1 MSTNSHLA
9 LWLDGPLMAWG
20 HDSYFNHRHT
30 ALWPTKSGII
40 GLLAAARGFDKLV
53 DSHKEAVKS
62 LAGTRMTAIRFP
74 RQIRGEPLPLG
85 LLNDYHT
92 VGAYDLKR
100 NPDDRLRVPAKA
112 GSRAPRQNPDVT
124 HRHYLEDARFGVVL
138 SGLADVLEPCVEA
151 LSRPHWGIWFGR
163 KSCLPAAPVLPTGA
177 KLRTEFNDAWRD
189 LLTAAGLDEQP
200 IESFDRCV
208 ELDADADAPD
218 LQSPSG
224 LAAHSDSWNDQPIC
238 FGPQN
243 HDRAF
248 IRRRIVEFRVAKA
261 STST

>member
-1 MSTNSHLA
+1 MSPESHLA
-9 LWLDGPLMAWG
+9 LWLDAPLMAWG

-53 DSHKEAVKS
+53 DSHKEEVKS

-74 RQIRGEPLPLG
+74 RQVGGESLPLG

-112 GSRAPRQNPDVT
+112 GSRAPRPNPDVT
-124 HRHYLEDARFGVVL
+124 HRHYLEDARFGVIL
-138 SGLADVLEPCVEA
+138 SGLAGVLEPCVEA
-151 LSRPHWGIWFGR
+151 LNKPRWGVWFGR

-177 KLRTEFNDAWRD
+177 KLRTDFDDAWLD
-189 LLTAAGLDEQP
+189 LLRAAGLGEQP
-200 IESFDRCV
+200 RQSWKSFDRCV

-218 LQSPSG
+218 LQTSAG
-224 LAAHSDSWNDQPIC
+224 LSAHSDTWNDQPVC

-243 HDRAF
+243 HHRAF
-248 IRRRIVEFRVAKA
+248 VRRRIVEFKVQR
-261 STST
+261 